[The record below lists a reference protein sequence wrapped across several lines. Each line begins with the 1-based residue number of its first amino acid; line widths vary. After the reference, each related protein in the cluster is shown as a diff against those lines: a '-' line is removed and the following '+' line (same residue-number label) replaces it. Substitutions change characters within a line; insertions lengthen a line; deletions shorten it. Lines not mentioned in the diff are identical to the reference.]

1 MKVNYFVN
9 ADEKI
14 VICKLAYRINGD
26 RFEAIGIAKCAP
38 EDVFDLDIG
47 MALASNRAHREYHND
62 HKAEIMKEINYLKGK
77 ISRLENEY
85 KNHQA
90 KATRFKTQYKS
101 MDFGG
106 KR

>member
-14 VICKLAYRINGD
+14 VICKLAYRINRE
-26 RFEAIGIAKCAP
+26 RFEAVGIARCAP

-62 HKAEIMKEINYLKGK
+62 HKAEIMKEINYLKGQ

-85 KNHQA
+85 KGHQA